1 MDKKAVLL
9 ERNKISR
16 LLGTQTEDDNLERNI
31 FLLQSLDRQ
40 KDIVDIIAK
49 VYVLIKDGQDSKTFE
64 DIKNEISVLIEAL
77 EKYQQALG
85 REFKVFVSNFP
96 DAVREVRITN
106 AQDLRSEHP
115 KEIRVSNLKEIK
127 LKEFPEEISIK
138 KPAWFKEFDFDKLFK
153 FFKDST
159 AGLFNEVKTSIF
171 NSFIKNTKPKEAIPV
186 RLVTE
191 DGERFY
197 RAGNVFVGNTGASA
211 IDPVGLKDIAGAKI
225 SPAKEDGNLAGIK
238 TNTDRIPNDPARE
251 GGILQTISSDIR
263 ATQPR
268 DIAKKILKK
277 TIMLS
282 SSGIVHAP
290 AANKKIALFSAKFSL
305 SADMSAVS
313 FRWAAGG
320 QDFEKY
326 LSPKAG
332 GLYGAN
338 NHPDYIEGGIDEPL
352 YCSITGSGNVQVN
365 IDYLEI

>member
-1 MDKKAVLL
+1 MDKKVLLL

-16 LLGTQTEDDNLERNI
+16 LLGTETQDDSLERNI
-31 FLLQSLDRQ
+31 FLLKSLDRQ
-40 KDIVDIIAK
+40 KDIFDIIAK
-49 VYVLIKDGQDSKTFE
+49 VYVLIKDGQDSQTFE
-64 DIKNEISVLIEAL
+64 DIRNEVRSLIEAL
-77 EKYQQALG
+77 DKYQGALG
-85 REFKVFVSNFP
+85 KEFKVFVSNFP
-96 DAVREVRITN
+96 DAVREVKISN
-106 AQDLRSEHP
+106 AQDFKQEHP

-127 LKEFPEEISIK
+127 LKEFPDEISIK
-138 KPAWFKEFDFDKLFK
+138 KPAWYKEFDFEKLFK
-153 FFKDST
+153 FFKDSS

-171 NSFIKNTKPKEAIPV
+171 NSFVKNTKPKEAIPV

-191 DGERFY
+191 DGEKFY
-197 RAGNVFVGNTGASA
+197 RAGNVYVGGGT
-211 IDPVGLKDIAGAKI
+211 DPVGLKDIAGAKVN
-225 SPAKEDGNLAGIK
+225 PAKEDGNLAVIK

-263 ATQPR
+263 ASQPR

-282 SSGIVHAP
+282 ASGIAHTP
-290 AANKKIALFSAKFSL
+290 AANKKIALFSVKFSL

-313 FRWAAGG
+313 FRWTTGG
-320 QDFEKY
+320 ADFEKY

-338 NHPDYIEGGIDEPL
+338 NHPDYIEGGVDEPL
-352 YCSITGSGNVQVN
+352 YCNITGSGNVQVN

>member
-16 LLGTQTEDDNLERNI
+16 LLGTQIEDDSLERNI

-49 VYVLIKDGQDSKTFE
+49 VYVLIKDGKDRQTFE
-64 DIKNEISVLIEAL
+64 DIRNEVRELIQALDKYQEAL
-77 EKYQQALG
+77 GK
-85 REFKVFVSNFP
+85 EFRVFVSNFP
-96 DAVREVRITN
+96 DAVREVKISN

-127 LKEFPEEISIK
+127 PKEFPDEINIR
-138 KPAWFKEFDFDKLFK
+138 KPAWYKEFDFDKLFK
-153 FFKDST
+153 LFKDSS
-159 AGLFNEVKTSIF
+159 AGLFNQVKTSIF
-171 NSFIKNTKPKEAIPV
+171 NSFVKNTKPKEAIPV

-191 DGERFY
+191 DGEKFY
-197 RAGNVFVGNTGASA
+197 RAGNVFVGGGGGT
-211 IDPVGLKDIAGAKI
+211 DPVGLKDALGAKVN
-225 SPAKEDGNLAGIK
+225 PAKEDGNLAGVK
-238 TNTDRIPNDPARE
+238 TNTDRIPADPARE

-268 DIAKKILKK
+268 DVAKKILKK

-282 SSGIVHAP
+282 ASGIVHTP
-290 AANKKIALFSAKFSL
+290 AANKKVALFSAKFSL

-313 FRWAAGG
+313 FRWTAGG

-326 LSPKAG
+326 LAPKAG

-338 NHPDYIEGGIDEPL
+338 NHSDYIEGAVDEPL
-352 YCSITGSGNVQVN
+352 YCAITGSGNVQVN